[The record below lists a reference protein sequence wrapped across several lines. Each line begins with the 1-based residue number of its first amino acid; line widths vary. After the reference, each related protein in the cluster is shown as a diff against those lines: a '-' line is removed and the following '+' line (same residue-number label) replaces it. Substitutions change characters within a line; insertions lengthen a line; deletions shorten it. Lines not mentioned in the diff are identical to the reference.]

1 MNSIRKP
8 EEFKLRGL
16 PSVYDAVLVDVP
28 CSNTGVLRRRPD
40 AKWRLKADDIN
51 KASDMQLAFLE
62 KASVF
67 VRPGGRLVY
76 STCSLEEDENQAV
89 VQRFMQK
96 KSPSWQLIKEV
107 ISQPWKDN
115 HDGGATFLFTKHA
128 IN

>member
-1 MNSIRKP
+1 
-8 EEFKLRGL
+8 
-16 PSVYDAVLVDVP
+16 
-28 CSNTGVLRRRPD
+28 
-40 AKWRLKADDIN
+40 
-51 KASDMQLAFLE
+51 MQLALLE

-115 HDGGATFLFTKHA
+115 HDGGAAFLFTKPA